1 MRKSILI
8 CLAVLVAVPLAAQQQ
23 QAPQLRTPRPSPK
36 ASVMQTIGLTDV
48 TITYSRPGV
57 KGRQIWGALV
67 PYGSVWRTGAN
78 EATTISFSDDVTIN
92 GQSLP
97 KGTYSL
103 HTIPGADQW
112 TIIFNKVANQW
123 GSFKYDAAQD
133 ALRVTAKP
141 HRDEFREWLTFDVQ
155 ELSSDA
161 GTVAIRWENL
171 AVPFTV
177 GTNSTQKV
185 ISDARA
191 LVSGAKPDDWR
202 TPYRAASWAIDN
214 GVNLDEGSKWL
225 DQSLKANE
233 NIQNLFLKARLQ
245 ARQGDRTG
253 AMVTAERAISK
264 GTPQDADEVSE
275 IRKSMDS
282 WKSR

>member
-8 CLAVLVAVPLAAQQQ
+8 CLATLIAVPLAAQQ
-23 QAPQLRTPRPSPK
+23 PQLRTPRPSPK
-36 ASVMQTIGLTDV
+36 ASVMQTIGLTDM

-67 PYGSVWRTGAN
+67 PYDKVWRTGAN
-78 EATTISFSDDVTIN
+78 EATTISFSDDVTIS

-103 HTIPGADQW
+103 HTIPGRDQW
-112 TIIFNKVANQW
+112 TIIFNKTANQW
-123 GSFKYDAAQD
+123 GSFSYDAAQD

-141 HRDEFREWLTFDVQ
+141 EKVDFREWLTFDVPQ
-155 ELSSDA
+155 LSTDA
-161 GTVAIRWENL
+161 AAVVIRWENL

-177 GTNSTQKV
+177 ATTTSSRV
-185 ISDARA
+185 MADARA
-191 LVSGAKPDDWR
+191 AVAAAKPDDWK

-214 GVNLDEGSKWL
+214 GVNVDEGSRWL
-225 DQSLKANE
+225 DQSLRINE

-245 ARQGDRTG
+245 ARQGARTD

-264 GTPQDADEVSE
+264 ATPQDADEIAE
-275 IRKSMDS
+275 IRKSIDS
-282 WKSR
+282 WKSSR

>member
-8 CLAVLVAVPLAAQQQ
+8 CLAVLVAVPLAAQQ

-36 ASVMQTIGLTDV
+36 ASVMQTIGLTDM

-67 PYGSVWRTGAN
+67 PYGTVWRTGAN

-92 GQSLP
+92 GQPLP

-103 HTIPGADQW
+103 HTIPGRDQW

-123 GSFKYDAAQD
+123 GSFKYDMAQD
-133 ALRVTAKP
+133 ALRVTARPEKSP
-141 HRDEFREWLTFDVQ
+141 FQEWLSFDVTQ
-155 ELSSDA
+155 TSADA
-161 GTVAIRWENL
+161 ATVAMRWENV

-177 GTNSTQKV
+177 STNTTQKV
-185 ISDARA
+185 VSDARA
-191 LVSGAKPDDWR
+191 LVSGAKADDWK

-214 GVNLDEGSKWL
+214 GVNVDEGSKWL

-245 ARQGDRTG
+245 ARQGDRAG

-264 GTPQDADEVSE
+264 ATPQDADEVSE
-275 IRKSMDS
+275 IRKSIDS
-282 WKSR
+282 WKSSR

>member
-1 MRKSILI
+1 MRRSILI
-8 CLAVLVAVPLAAQQQ
+8 CLAVLVAVPLAAQQ
-23 QAPQLRTPRPSPK
+23 APQLRTPRPSPK
-36 ASVMQTIGLTDV
+36 ASVTQTIGLTDV

-133 ALRVTAKP
+133 ALRVTVKP

-191 LVSGAKPDDWR
+191 LVSGAKPDDWK

-214 GVNLDEGSKWL
+214 GVNIDEGSKWL

-264 GTPQDADEVSE
+264 ATPQDADEVAE
-275 IRKSMDS
+275 IRKSIDS